1 MKILISQKLL
11 DEILSQ
17 VEYVN
22 EESCGFLFGK
32 KQVRSKRISSFF
44 KAENISRENKKIRF
58 EIAPKDYFNAE
69 NLALEKGW
77 GLLGIYHTHLDFPP
91 IPSKTDLMFA
101 FEEFSYIII
110 SLNKGKFSSLKS
122 WTLNSHREFIEEEL
136 EITTI

>member
-17 VEYVN
+17 VEFVN

-32 KQVRSKRISSFF
+32 KHLQSKKITNFL
-44 KAENISRENKKIRF
+44 KAKNISRENKKIRF

-69 NLALEKGW
+69 SLALEKGW
-77 GLLGIYHTHLDFPP
+77 RLLGIYHTHLDSPP

-122 WTLNSHREFIEEEL
+122 WSLNSHREFIEEEL
-136 EITTI
+136 EINTI